1 MKRADKVFANW
12 FYGTSFLIIAAL
24 VAPFE
29 SQAESARFTIIDARE
44 GLTPEVLAAYSEAM
58 GANANAAM
66 VKSRIRVLTT
76 ARHGFDVGAI
86 ELPEHVRRA
95 DLDVT
100 IMVQQGGNVPAA
112 IDANHISVTRRAPSL
127 IKQTTRI
134 QGH

>member
-12 FYGTSFLIIAAL
+12 FYGTSILIIAAL
-24 VAPFE
+24 VAPSD
-29 SQAESARFTIIDARE
+29 SQAESARFTIIDARD
-44 GLTPEVLAAYSEAM
+44 GLTPDVLEAYSEAM
-58 GANANAAM
+58 GANAKTPL
-66 VKSRIRVLTT
+66 VKSRIKVLTT

-86 ELPEHVRRA
+86 ELPEHVRHA

-100 IMVQQGGNVPAA
+100 LMVQQGASAPAA
-112 IDANHISVTRRAPSL
+112 IDANHLSVTRRAPTK